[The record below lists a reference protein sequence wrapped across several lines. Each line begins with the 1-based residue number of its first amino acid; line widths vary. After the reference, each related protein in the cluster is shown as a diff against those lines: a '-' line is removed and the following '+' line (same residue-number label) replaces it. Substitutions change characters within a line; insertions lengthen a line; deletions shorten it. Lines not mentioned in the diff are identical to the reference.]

1 MNAPVLPIHDG
12 SITIAELIDLY
23 MAQYAGRDRSIV
35 QRLGW
40 WRGHVGAMRIDVVSD
55 DDLHAALEGL
65 ASRAAR
71 YYSGKDLEG
80 WSIFKPR
87 RKRMAGSTINR
98 YSSAIASIF
107 TWAIRRRI
115 APKGFDNPVRRL
127 EHEKESLGKLRFL
140 SDEERARLLLA
151 CKASKWPRL
160 YLLVLLGLTTGARKG
175 ELLGLRW
182 QDESFPIVIKPL
194 QAHTS
199 IGKDCDAELSAYA
212 RSRT

>member
-1 MNAPVLPIHDG
+1 MNAPVLPIRDG

-55 DDLHAALEGL
+55 DDLHTALEGL

-71 YYSGKDLEG
+71 YYSGKDVEG
-80 WSIFKPR
+80 RSIFKPR

-182 QDESFPIVIKPL
+182 QDESFPIVVKPL

-199 IGKDCDAELSAYA
+199 IGKDCL
-212 RSRT
+212 RSQRLLA